1 MQKYLNQ
8 KVIKEKKLSF
18 SEFEKIYSKSNR
30 KEFVLFGDN
39 VIECLTVLNQSIEQ
53 DLCKFIGIYYPYLHI
68 PIYIY
73 QYKNFNIFIK
83 AAGYF
88 DRWLLPKSVRE
99 YVNKYDIPDIVF
111 YSIDSQKILMAA
123 ELTETASVGN
133 SEIQREGRRAAASR
147 LNIPFIYQTYF
158 SGEDTGQNQIRE
170 ITSKIYYSA
179 LLYSIKYDT
188 ITDFIY

>member
-73 QYKNFNIFIK
+73 QYKNFNIFI
-83 AAGYF
+83 
-88 DRWLLPKSVRE
+88 S
-99 YVNKYDIPDIVF
+99 
-111 YSIDSQKILMAA
+111 
-123 ELTETASVGN
+123 
-133 SEIQREGRRAAASR
+133 SR
-147 LNIPFIYQTYF
+147 LF
-158 SGEDTGQNQIRE
+158 
-170 ITSKIYYSA
+170 
-179 LLYSIKYDT
+179 
-188 ITDFIY
+188 

>member
-147 LNIPFIYQTYF
+147 LYVH
-158 SGEDTGQNQIRE
+158 
-170 ITSKIYYSA
+170 
-179 LLYSIKYDT
+179 
-188 ITDFIY
+188 